1 MDPIAEPEPNTITR
15 PYRGLSVQEVDIDLT
30 PEAIEG
36 LLSRR
41 DIYRRTAYLVLRSH
55 GQTALVAVQPEY
67 PDRLFSPVAQLR
79 VLSGPAA
86 TAWIDAPE
94 TDVGNATSL
103 AAAALAHRGDGVL
116 AYVVRG
122 RFEHVNFIWRPAP
135 VPIRVTEVIPPHPPK
150 LLAMAEQVIGYDED
164 LPPVSLALDAVDVP
178 ELVAANPA
186 PHYLLPCRGSG
197 LPPGPQVS
205 FLDTHPDYHGDWL
218 LIGCERSRQFH
229 EHFYGTQPRRVDLCP
244 RARLTQ
250 AAPDPAAP
258 DPAAPDPAALDPAA
272 LDPADTAR
280 PRVLA
285 KCCLLER
292 GIEVCGS
299 TAVVPWGANLDEV
312 RAALRALCGLPPPA
326 TCTIPPAASPAASPA
341 PVSSAAVS
349 SASKPS

>member
-1 MDPIAEPEPNTITR
+1 VIELPAPNTITR
-15 PYRGLSVQEVDIDLT
+15 PYRGLSVQEVGIPLT
-30 PEAIEG
+30 PAAIED

-41 DIYRRTAYLVLRSH
+41 EIYRRTAYLALRSH
-55 GQTALVAVQPEY
+55 GQTALVAVRPEH

-79 VLSGPAA
+79 VLSGPDT

-103 AAAALAHRGDGVL
+103 AAAALAQHRDGLL
-116 AYVVRG
+116 AYLVQG

-135 VPIRVTEVIPPHPPK
+135 VPIRVTEVVPPHPPK

-164 LPPVSLALDAVDVP
+164 LPPISLALDAVDVP
-178 ELVAANPA
+178 ELVSANPA

-197 LPPGPQVS
+197 LPADPQVS
-205 FLDTHPDYHGDWL
+205 FLDTHPPYHADWL

-244 RARLTQ
+244 KARAANGTS
-250 AAPDPAAP
+250 
-258 DPAAPDPAALDPAA
+258 
-272 LDPADTAR
+272 
-280 PRVLA
+280 PRVLT

-292 GIEVCGS
+292 GIEVSAS

-312 RAALRALCGLPPPA
+312 RAALRALCGLPEPA
-326 TCTIPPAASPAASPA
+326 CPASTPASPAADRAPA
-341 PVSSAAVS
+341 
-349 SASKPS
+349 AS